1 MQGLQAPFRKD
12 RFMTSEQGTVRLP
25 DGEEIVRVDRAPLDG
40 PSAPLDPREAALQ
53 LRHLWRTDPRAPRD
67 V

>member
-12 RFMTSEQGTVRLP
+12 AFTTEEEGPVRLP

-40 PSAPLDPREAALQ
+40 LSAPVDPREAALQ
-53 LRHLWRTDPRAPRD
+53 LRHMWRTHPRD